1 MQLLFKVVFNSQ
13 ALHQILLTTASFLA
27 SFKPGPLDET
37 PISVTTLRPSA
48 LDRIEELL
56 LQGDRRQAYQ
66 FAADGKLWAH
76 AMIIASSIDKEA
88 WKEVINEFLQS
99 ELCAEE
105 DIRNE
110 SFISHG
116 SQSHR
121 GRESLRVAYSLF
133 SGQGASSGI
142 PFFVCFQLAYLVTYE
157 IQSRNWLPATCCSV
171 DLDVFNLLQ

>member
-1 MQLLFKVVFNSQ
+1 MQLPFKVVFTSQ
-13 ALHQILLTTASFLA
+13 ALYQILLIIALFLA
-27 SFKPGPLDET
+27 PFKPNPLDEA
-37 PISVTTLRPSA
+37 PISVTTLRRSA

-76 AMIIASSIDKEA
+76 AMIIASSIDKES
-88 WKEVINEFLQS
+88 WKEVIKEFLRS

-105 DIRNE
+105 DIGSIGSE
-110 SFISHG
+110 TFISPG

-133 SGQGASSGI
+133 SGQGALSGI
-142 PFFVCFQLAYLVTYE
+142 PFLFLSKTSTQ
-157 IQSRNWLPATCCSV
+157 
-171 DLDVFNLLQ
+171 